1 VLTKIQR
8 LRAVPTARLACLA
21 RRGHSKRARRQ
32 RPARRLLWQRTI
44 VAVAAIALIVGLLGL
59 AFAGSPTRVP
69 AGVEI
74 ADVSVGGMTPAQAR
88 KKLEKRS
95 RAVAGRPVVFHAGG
109 RSWKLTARQLEI
121 RVNWRG
127 AVSAALRQGEG
138 PAPVRGFR
146 RLGVRL
152 FGADVTP
159 AAQAYDAALQFELD
173 RIASDTNRRHRDASL
188 RLVSRRPVIT
198 PARTGTKLDRDAA
211 ARAIVQALAS
221 LQRPLE
227 VDLPVKLDPPTVTA
241 TDLEP
246 VVAQAHTALSAP
258 VHLIVDKARFEL
270 RPNRLARLLEPPSD
284 GRSELQIGHLESDAF
299 FVHLTKSF
307 VQPPRDAHFEPV
319 AGGIRLRPGRFGR
332 TINVPATEKAILRA
346 ALSPTRRSA
355 RLVVEKTRP
364 KLTTAEAKKFGI
376 KEIVGTYTTIYGGI
390 ANRIHNVQLV
400 AHLIDNHFIRPGE
413 EFSFNGTTGVRD
425 ASKGFLEA
433 PVIING
439 ELQTGLGGGVCQV
452 STTVFN
458 AAYEAG
464 LKITARTNH
473 ALYISH
479 YPLGRDATVN
489 YPDTDLRFVNDTAH
503 WLLLRTFVGS
513 SSLMVTLYGTSP
525 HRKVVS
531 ETAPLTVAGP
541 IPVRTTTDPTLFV
554 GATAVDEAGS
564 PALATS
570 VERKVYGR
578 SGKLLYDDHWSS
590 HYRGEYRIVRVG
602 SKKKP
607 KKKPPTTT
615 GTTTNAGTTTAATT
629 TAATTTTTTQP

>member
-1 VLTKIQR
+1 M
-8 LRAVPTARLACLA
+8 
-21 RRGHSKRARRQ
+21 
-32 RPARRLLWQRTI
+32 
-44 VAVAAIALIVGLLGL
+44 LGL
-59 AFAGSPTRVP
+59 AFAGSPARLP

-74 ADVSVGGMTPAQAR
+74 AGVSVGGLVPGQAR
-88 KKLEKRS
+88 RKLEARS
-95 RAVAGRPVVFHAGG
+95 RAVADRPVIFRAGG
-109 RSWKLTARQLEI
+109 HTWKLTARRLEI
-121 RVNWRG
+121 SVNWRG

-173 RIASDTNRRHRDASL
+173 QIAARTNRTHRDASL
-188 RLVSRRPVIT
+188 RLDRRTPVVL
-198 PARTGTKLDRDAA
+198 PARTGAKLDRHAA

-221 LQRPLE
+221 LQRPLT
-227 VDLPVKLDPPTVTA
+227 VDLPVKLDPPRVTA
-241 TDLEP
+241 AALQP
-246 VVAQAHTALSAP
+246 AAAQVRAALSAP
-258 VHLIVDKARFEL
+258 VQLAVGAARFEL
-270 RPNRLARLLEPPSD
+270 RPYRLARLLRLPGNGRAGVRIGGLGSD
-284 GRSELQIGHLESDAF
+284 RFFARLRRSIERKPQDA
-299 FVHLTKSF
+299 
-307 VQPPRDAHFEPV
+307 RFEPV
-319 AGGIRLRPGRFGR
+319 AGGIRLRRSHAGVLVDMR
-332 TINVPATEKAILRA
+332 ATSDEILRA
-346 ALSPTRRSA
+346 ALSPTRRFA
-355 RLVVEKTRP
+355 RLVAERTP
-364 KLTTAEAKKFGI
+364 AKLTTAEARKLGI
-376 KEIVGTYTTIYGGI
+376 KQIVGTYTTIYGGI

-413 EFSFNGTTGVRD
+413 EFSFNRTTGVRD

-489 YPDTDLRFVNDTAH
+489 YPDTDLRFVNDTDR

-513 SSLMVTLYGTSP
+513 SSLTVTLYGTSP
-525 HRKVVS
+525 HRKVES
-531 ETAPLTVAGP
+531 EAAPLTVTGP
-541 IPVRTTTDPTLFV
+541 VPVKTTTDPNLLV
-554 GATAVDEAGS
+554 GRTVVDVAGS

-570 VERKVYGR
+570 VERKVFDR
-578 SGKLLYDDHWSS
+578 DGKLLYDDHWSS
-590 HYRGEYRIVRVG
+590 HYRGDYRLVRVG
-602 SKKKP
+602 SKKPPPPPPP
-607 KKKPPTTT
+607 KKKTTT
-615 GTTTNAGTTTAATT
+615 
-629 TAATTTTTTQP
+629 ATTTTTGKTTTSATTTTATTTTVTTTQP

>member
-1 VLTKIQR
+1 
-8 LRAVPTARLACLA
+8 LRAATAATLNCLG
-21 RRGHSKRARRQ
+21 RRGPSTRARR
-32 RPARRLLWQRTI
+32 RKPARRLLWQRTI
-44 VAVAAIALIVGLLGL
+44 VAVAGIALVVGLLGL

-69 AGVEI
+69 AGVQI
-74 ADVSVGGMTPAQAR
+74 AGVSVGGLTPAQAR
-88 KKLEKRS
+88 KQLEKRS
-95 RAVAGRPVVFHAGG
+95 HAVTNRPVVFHAGG
-109 RSWKLTARQLEI
+109 RTWRLTAKELDI
-121 RVNWRG
+121 HVNWRG

-159 AAQAYDAALQFELD
+159 AAQAYDAALEFELD
-173 RIASDTNRRHRDASL
+173 RIATGTNRRYRDASM
-188 RLVSRRPVIT
+188 RLDGRTPVVL
-198 PARTGTKLDRDAA
+198 PARTGARLDRAAA

-227 VDLPVKLDPPTVTA
+227 VELPVKLDAPRVIA
-241 TDLEP
+241 SDLQP
-246 VVAQAHTALSAP
+246 VVAQVHTALSAP
-258 VHLIVDKARFEL
+258 VRLTIDAARFEL
-270 RPNRLARLLEPPSD
+270 RPFRLAHLLELPRN
-284 GRSELQIGHLESDAF
+284 GRTGLRIGRLESDSF
-299 FVHLTKSF
+299 FVHLIKSYA
-307 VQPPRDAHFEPV
+307 QPPRDAHFEPV
-319 AGGIRLRPGRFGR
+319 AGGVRLRPGQFGHSV
-332 TINVPATEKAILRA
+332 NVPATAQAILRA
-346 ALSPTRRSA
+346 ALSPTHRSA
-355 RLVVEKTRP
+355 RLVVEKSRP
-364 KLTTAEAKKFGI
+364 KLTTAEAKKLGI
-376 KEIVGTYTTIYGGI
+376 KQVVGTYTTIYGGI

-400 AHLIDNHFIRPGE
+400 AHLIDNHFIPPGE
-413 EFSFNGTTGVRD
+413 EFSFNKTTGVRD
-425 ASKGFLEA
+425 AAKGFLEA

-513 SSLMVTLYGTSP
+513 YSLTVTLYGTSP

-531 ETAPLTVAGP
+531 ETAPLTVTGSA
-541 IPVRTTTDPTLFV
+541 PVRTTKDPSLLV
-554 GATAVDEAGS
+554 GTTAVDEAGS

-570 VERKVYGR
+570 NERRVYDR
-578 SGKLLYDDHWSS
+578 NGKLLYDDHWSS

-615 GTTTNAGTTTAATT
+615 TSTTTTT
-629 TAATTTTTTQP
+629 TAATTTTATTTTTTLP